1 MMEKHKEEDNE
12 EVRDEINAKQAKAV
26 EAVAA

>member
-12 EVRDEINAKQAKAV
+12 EVRDEINAKQAKPV